1 MRSYLSKYNHYR
13 KITRK
18 TTPIKNSISISDPV
32 FGAFADSGLPGIKIF
47 IGLGQKYPDSDVG
60 LAHAAEPFKSFGMG
74 GLKICVLQKAV
85 LCRKHPRLAIEL
97 KKVLIFRHS
106 QRH

>member
-1 MRSYLSKYNHYR
+1 
-13 KITRK
+13 
-18 TTPIKNSISISDPV
+18 
-32 FGAFADSGLPGIKIF
+32 
-47 IGLGQKYPDSDVG
+47 
-60 LAHAAEPFKSFGMG
+60 MG